1 VASGWTN
8 DLMTPPVRAGGNLR
22 MALLEKEVT
31 LCLVVYRGGSFNE
44 QPTGCLPDS
53 GEHLDLRAR

>member
-1 VASGWTN
+1 
-8 DLMTPPVRAGGNLR
+8 MTPPVRAGGNLR

-53 GEHLDLRAR
+53 GEYLDLRAR